1 MNAWEIKREASIP
14 MWQERIRE
22 CRSSG
27 MTVKAWCKQN
37 GLTKQTY
44 YAWEKLCLQR
54 VSSNQQEATENAII
68 KVVPEALPT
77 GRSLQKEEVST
88 APAELIIHYG
98 CVSMDISPEM
108 PLSRIVDLV
117 AALNNHV

>member
-1 MNAWEIKREASIP
+1 MNAWKIKWEAAIP

-54 VSSNQQEATENAII
+54 ANSCQEPSANTII
-68 KVVPEALPT
+68 KVIPDALPARE
-77 GRSLQKEEVST
+77 GLQKIEVSA
-88 APAELIIHYG
+88 APAELVIHCG

-108 PLSRIVDLV
+108 PVTRIADLV
-117 AALNNHV
+117 AALNSHV